1 MRDNTMETLD
11 LLALIKNTYGLSVA
25 LKNSLSTIKTDNKR
39 EQTGITAL
47 IDTLEQNLYNI
58 HIEVEELINLH

>member
-1 MRDNTMETLD
+1 MSEKLN
-11 LLALIKNTYGLSVA
+11 IKS
-25 LKNSLSTIKTDNKR
+25 DNKR
-39 EQTGITAL
+39 EHIGITAL

>member
-1 MRDNTMETLD
+1 METLD